1 MRHLPRVAIGSL
13 TPDADRQPM
22 VWGVVAALHAVGC
35 DLAHFHSSTRLAPH
49 DVARSLTGSGSRH
62 LDSWA
67 MSRAACLRAVLRA
80 APNREIAIIE
90 GDFARPSEFAACQTA
105 GTALSSLNTLADWLD
120 APRIG
125 IVDLATLDPCRLPL
139 QLERVDAVLLDGAID
154 ARHALHWQTN
164 LEADCGVSVLG
175 WLDRAPSLRSLCRSV
190 PAGRDP
196 SPDLC
201 AALGRRLLGNLR
213 LDKLLALA
221 DRNPLPALPA
231 DEFLFDREAQPL
243 RIALAY
249 DEEFCGYFPDTLEL
263 LEEAGAE
270 LCDFSPLRS
279 GSLPDGANVVYF
291 GCGHPERQ
299 PEALAGNHCLRQSLR
314 DFAAAGGRIYGEGS
328 GLAYLCR
335 EIDLGVDQGG
345 EGRRLPMAGLLPAG
359 ARLITQPSEPQPV
372 ELAFATDSWLVEQG
386 DYLRGYRHGG
396 WAIEPQGPLV
406 SYAQAKD
413 QHLDVLGRANVV
425 GSRIWVNLAAN
436 EHLLRRFMTPALPVG
451 ALARRGF

>member
-1 MRHLPRVAIGSL
+1 
-13 TPDADRQPM
+13 
-22 VWGVVAALHAVGC
+22 
-35 DLAHFHSSTRLAPH
+35 
-49 DVARSLTGSGSRH
+49 
-62 LDSWA
+62 
-67 MSRAACLRAVLRA
+67 
-80 APNREIAIIE
+80 
-90 GDFARPSEFAACQTA
+90 
-105 GTALSSLNTLADWLD
+105 
-120 APRIG
+120 
-125 IVDLATLDPCRLPL
+125 
-139 QLERVDAVLLDGAID
+139 
-154 ARHALHWQTN
+154 
-164 LEADCGVSVLG
+164 
-175 WLDRAPSLRSLCRSV
+175 V

-345 EGRRLPMAGLLPAG
+345 EGRRLPMAGLLPAV